1 MEFGDAAREMAAYC
15 RALWERR
22 LVSGTSGNLS
32 VRLRNGDLLVTP
44 SGRSLRDL
52 RADELVRTDA
62 GGAPREAGLR
72 PSSEVALHAAAYAA
86 RPDARA
92 VVHAHPTFCVVWSRY
107 GIPLPCDTVGARETL
122 GAVAWTPYLPPGS
135 PELAHAVAEQFATGT
150 DAVLMASHGLS
161 TVGSTLEHAF
171 VLADAAEEAARVAY
185 FRKAHL
191 AYFKKSFRRL

>member
-1 MEFGDAAREMAAYC
+1 MEYGDAARELAAYC
-15 RALWERR
+15 RELWERR

-44 SGRSLRDL
+44 AGRSLRDL

-62 GGAPREAGLR
+62 NGASREAGLR
-72 PSSEVALHAAAYAA
+72 PTSEVALHAATYAA

-135 PELAHAVAEQFATGT
+135 LELANALAAQFATGI

-161 TVGSTLEHAF
+161 TIGPTLEHAF
-171 VLADAAEEAARVAY
+171 ALADAAEEAARVAY
-185 FRKAHL
+185 F
-191 AYFKKSFRRL
+191 KKSFRRL